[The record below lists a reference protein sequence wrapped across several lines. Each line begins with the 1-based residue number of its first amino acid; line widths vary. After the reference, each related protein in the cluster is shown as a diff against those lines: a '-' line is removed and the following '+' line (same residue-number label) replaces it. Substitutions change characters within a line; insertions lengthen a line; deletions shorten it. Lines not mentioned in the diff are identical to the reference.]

1 MGVVLGPL
9 QLNGTLCF
17 YLNERCALY
26 ITTHSEALTTCIK
39 YTTPY
44 ENSFIDLRLVLVLLL
59 LLQSK

>member
-1 MGVVLGPL
+1 M
-9 QLNGTLCF
+9 NA
-17 YLNERCALY
+17 ALY